1 MATLTAREISDR
13 IADLKLEI
21 DEKNDV
27 IAVLLLQVRDLEA
40 KVRELET
47 ASVFNGSEPILPM
60 ETYLADLS

>member
-1 MATLTAREISDR
+1 MATLTAEEIFDR
-13 IADLKLEI
+13 IADLKFEV

-27 IAVLLLQVRDLEA
+27 IAVLFLQVRDLEA

-47 ASVFNGSEPILPM
+47 ANAFNGSELILPM